1 MKNSATVAR
10 VISRVFTYA
19 WHWRGMLGEVA
30 VMVPVIELMVW
41 RYLPQLF
48 SFLHHDGP

>member
-30 VMVPVIELMVW
+30 PLARLNSPTFGQVKF
-41 RYLPQLF
+41 PQAGQRRL
-48 SFLHHDGP
+48 